1 MEPIKIIRTPT
12 QDPFDTDLES
22 KFRSGIDFG
31 ASGIDFLRHVKFNTE
46 DTSIARYYKG
56 NKTKNLKGQYVLIEV
71 PDAAITA
78 SFQVKHDLKRL
89 VTGVI
94 ILAQSGVDRTAY
106 PPTLK
111 DTLYGLIT
119 HFDNSQNWNEDTITL
134 SAARLYS
141 SGYPQRMLLLLI

>member
-1 MEPIKIIRTPT
+1 MEPTRIIRRESG
-12 QDPFDTDLES
+12 DDFDRDLEK
-22 KFRSGIDFG
+22 KFQAGIDFGPSGIDF
-31 ASGIDFLRHVKFNTE
+31 IRHVKFNTE

-78 SFQVKHDLKRL
+78 SFQVKHDLKRS
-89 VTGVI
+89 VTNVI
-94 ILAQSGVDRTAY
+94 IVAQAGIDRTTY
-106 PPTLK
+106 PYTLK

-119 HFDNSQNWNEDTITL
+119 RIDNSQNWNEDTITL